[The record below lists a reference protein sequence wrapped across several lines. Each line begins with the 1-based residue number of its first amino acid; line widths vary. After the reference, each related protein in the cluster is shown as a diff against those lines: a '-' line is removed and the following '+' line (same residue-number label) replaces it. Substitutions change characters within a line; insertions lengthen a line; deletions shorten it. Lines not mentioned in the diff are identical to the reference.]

1 MSVER
6 VLIVGS
12 NGLLGQK
19 VTELLIRGSAYR
31 LMLASKA
38 AQPVRQLQTTEYTQ
52 LDVTSKK
59 DVKTLVSSFDP
70 DVIINASAMTNVDA
84 CETERE
90 LAWKINVDGVE
101 NLIDAAKIKDKK
113 IVHISTDYVFDGK
126 AGPYSEDDRPE
137 PLSYYGKTKFASE
150 NMLRSSD
157 VPHMILRTIV
167 LYGYAQGV
175 KSNFALWLVEN
186 LEKKMP
192 VRVVDDQL
200 GNPTL
205 VDDLAYAIAGGIEL
219 ERTGIYHVAGRDIV
233 SRYEFAKRLARIFEF
248 DETLITPVKTSL
260 LKQPA
265 PRPLKSG
272 LITLKAEVELGYRPS
287 TVDEGLTIL
296 KGQLAR
302 TTKWAADS
310 PPVQAGRPKQ

>member
-1 MSVER
+1 MSIER

-19 VTELLIRGSAYR
+19 VTELLVRGSAYQ

-38 AQPVRQLQTTEYTQ
+38 PKPVRQLQTTEYTQ

-59 DVKTLVSSFDP
+59 DVKQLVSSFDP
-70 DVIINASAMTNVDA
+70 QVIINASAMTNVDA

-101 NLIDAAKIKDKK
+101 NLIDAAKINDRK

-126 AGPYSEDDRPE
+126 AGPYSENDRPE

-150 NMLRSSD
+150 NALRSSD
-157 VPHMILRTIV
+157 VPHMILRTMV
-167 LYGYAQGV
+167 LYGYAAGV
-175 KSNFALWLVEN
+175 KSNFALWLIEN

-205 VDDLAYAIAGGIEL
+205 VDDLAFAIASGIEL
-219 ERTGIYHVAGRDIV
+219 ERTGTYHVAGRDIV
-233 SRYEFAKRLARIFEF
+233 SRYEFARRLAAIFEF
-248 DETLITPVKTSL
+248 DETLITPIKTSL

-272 LITLKAEVELGYRPS
+272 LVTLKAEVELGYRPS

-296 KGQLAR
+296 RSQLAR
-302 TTKWAADS
+302 TAKWAADS
-310 PPVQAGRPKQ
+310 PPVQSGRQKQ